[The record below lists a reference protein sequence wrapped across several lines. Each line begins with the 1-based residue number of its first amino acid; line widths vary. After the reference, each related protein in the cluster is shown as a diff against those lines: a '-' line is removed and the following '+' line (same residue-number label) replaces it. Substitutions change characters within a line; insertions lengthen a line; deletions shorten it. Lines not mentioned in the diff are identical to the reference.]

1 MSIRQVPSICCF
13 CGCGCGIYL
22 HVTDGMVTGSSPSRS
37 HPVSQG
43 NLCVKGWHVH
53 EFIHDSTRLT
63 RPLVRKR
70 GQLCETS
77 WDEALSVAADGFS
90 RVLSAHGGDAI
101 GLLSSAK
108 CTNEENFLLQK
119 LARAVFSTNNID
131 HCARL

>member
-1 MSIRQVPSICCF
+1 
-13 CGCGCGIYL
+13 
-22 HVTDGMVTGSSPSRS
+22 MVTGSSPSRN

-53 EFIHDSTRLT
+53 EFIHDWSRLT
-63 RPLVRKR
+63 RPLVKR
-70 GQLCETS
+70 NGKFEETS
-77 WDEALSVAADGFS
+77 WDEALSIAADGFS
-90 RVLSAHGGDAI
+90 RVMSAHGGNAI

-108 CTNEENFLLQK
+108 CTNEENYLLQK